1 MADDRAAK
9 RIALVREIL
18 VGAGTA
24 TLDIAGVTVLDGA
37 WSVVRAALKPVT
49 DRLAKRLGVGDV
61 TASKDVA
68 DRAAQEFEH
77 DQLLQDMFRSE
88 LVRATDEVIQQ
99 GADIQGYV
107 AVLCDLVADNTR
119 RLDEIAGDVQALRQ
133 QIEGGVTLSAEG
145 RAQIREEFEAVVRP
159 LQATEIFAGAQL
171 QSAHAP
177 AFPPQTLAEIAEKVE
192 SVQTEATGL
201 LLHGEPQAAL
211 AALEPARLLLAAAL
225 REAPTSFRLKVLLGY
240 VFKSEAQATP
250 DPEARSA
257 YLEQAAEVFNLVV
270 EDAPRDPALADEF
283 ASAVNGLGNVY
294 AEQGDYD
301 RAIAEYRI
309 ALGVAPT
316 YAYAWHDLFLALG
329 AKASAGELDLA
340 ALRNAY
346 DNLERC
352 AGPYPNLEPA
362 YLEQIRQLLQ
372 RWE

>member
-1 MADDRAAK
+1 M
-9 RIALVREIL
+9 
-18 VGAGTA
+18 GAGTA

-77 DQLLQDMFRSE
+77 DQLLQEMFRSE

-171 QSAHAP
+171 RAHTRRR
-177 AFPPQTLAEIAEKVE
+177 FPQTLAEIADKVE
-192 SVQTEATGL
+192 SVQTEATG
-201 LLHGEPQAAL
+201 
-211 AALEPARLLLAAAL
+211 
-225 REAPTSFRLKVLLGY
+225 S
-240 VFKSEAQATP
+240 
-250 DPEARSA
+250 
-257 YLEQAAEVFNLVV
+257 
-270 EDAPRDPALADEF
+270 
-283 ASAVNGLGNVY
+283 
-294 AEQGDYD
+294 
-301 RAIAEYRI
+301 
-309 ALGVAPT
+309 
-316 YAYAWHDLFLALG
+316 
-329 AKASAGELDLA
+329 
-340 ALRNAY
+340 
-346 DNLERC
+346 
-352 AGPYPNLEPA
+352 
-362 YLEQIRQLLQ
+362 
-372 RWE
+372 